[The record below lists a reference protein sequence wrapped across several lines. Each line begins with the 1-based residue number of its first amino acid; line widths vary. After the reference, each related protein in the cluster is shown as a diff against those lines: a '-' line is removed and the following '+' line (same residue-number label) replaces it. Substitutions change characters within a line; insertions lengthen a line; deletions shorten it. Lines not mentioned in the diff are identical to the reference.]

1 MRQCLPLLLWMFSLS
16 ALAQSAGSIIIE
28 GRVTDAV
35 TKEAVQYASVG
46 ILGSTI
52 GTSTNADGY
61 FTLRVPATFRSKDY
75 SLKISC
81 VGYDNEVIK
90 NPEARLEVTMN
101 QSKTMLKNVVVFD
114 RDLSPDG
121 IVRRAFRNI
130 KRNYYTKPFV

>member
-1 MRQCLPLLLWMFSLS
+1 MRQCLPLLLWMLSVS
-16 ALAQSAGSIIIE
+16 ALAQPANVIIIE

-81 VGYDNEVIK
+81 VGYENEVIK
-90 NPEARLEVTMN
+90 NPATR
-101 QSKTMLKNVVVFD
+101 
-114 RDLSPDG
+114 P
-121 IVRRAFRNI
+121 
-130 KRNYYTKPFV
+130 